1 MDYAKHL
8 LYALVISVGWV
19 VIAGL
24 LMLIPTVGEIV
35 LGLIMMAWIW
45 GGLYYALK
53 EVKGVTNGIMAGIL
67 YAIVFAIVAI
77 VFHYISWGGALP
89 IIGFGGDWALFFG
102 WPGWWLPLIGFIVFA
117 AFVSWVNE
125 K

>member
-24 LMLIPTVGEIV
+24 LMLIPTVGAYIIA
-35 LGLIMMAWIW
+35 LISMAWIF

-53 EVKGVTNGIMAGIL
+53 EVKGVTNGILAGIL

-77 VFHYISWGGALP
+77 VFFYIKWGGTLG
-89 IIGFGGDWALFFG
+89 IIGFSGDWAGFFG
-102 WPGWWLPLIGFIVFA
+102 WPGMWLELLGFLVFA
-117 AFVSWVNE
+117 AFIGWVNE